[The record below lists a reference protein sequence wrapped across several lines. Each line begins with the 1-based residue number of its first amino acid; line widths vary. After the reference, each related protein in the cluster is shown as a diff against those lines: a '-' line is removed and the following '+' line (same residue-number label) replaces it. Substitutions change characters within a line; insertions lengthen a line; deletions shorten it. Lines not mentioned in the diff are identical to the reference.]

1 MNGKGREMAEWKVGD
16 LDQVKKLVLTESNN
30 ELSKVYENVSPKNLN
45 NALENINHELT
56 YLWNVILTWRSNVNM
71 SEINME
77 VLTSFSLLCYRDKF
91 ETCSSGSLS
100 LLRMVKVVFL
110 TADSPKPILLL
121 YQS

>member
-1 MNGKGREMAEWKVGD
+1 MNGKGREMAEWQVGD
-16 LDQVKKLVLTESNN
+16 LDQVKKLVLIESNN
-30 ELSKVYENVSPKNLN
+30 ELSKVYENVSSKNLN

-77 VLTSFSLLCYRDKF
+77 VLTSFPLLCYQDKF
-91 ETCSSGSLS
+91 KACSLGSLS

-110 TADSPKPILLL
+110 TADSPKPIMLL